1 MLAPHQLTALSART
15 SFPIVINFVLLI
27 IVLNCSYG
35 WTLTYLLAE
44 PVAFTWIL
52 LIVLEDGEMCLT
64 AGLAFQGLAW
74 LAALLSLCMRCR
86 NHRRNLK
93 AGGGD
98 GALPP
103 AAPDGIE
110 LEPQGMAEGGLG
122 CGACMGGCTAR
133 QLSARQ
139 MRGGATARAGG
150 QYTRSPRGLPP
161 PTAYGGGGASGGGGG
176 AGYGGAQYMD
186 PAQLSHRAMEA
197 QYPGGDPYQQ
207 QATYREQQAT
217 YREQEAT
224 YRAALEQCRCAVRE
238 VGW

>member
-1 MLAPHQLTALSART
+1 M
-15 SFPIVINFVLLI
+15 
-27 IVLNCSYG
+27 
-35 WTLTYLLAE
+35 
-44 PVAFTWIL
+44 
-52 LIVLEDGEMCLT
+52 
-64 AGLAFQGLAW
+64 
-74 LAALLSLCMRCR
+74 
-86 NHRRNLK
+86 
-93 AGGGD
+93 
-98 GALPP
+98 
-103 AAPDGIE
+103 
-110 LEPQGMAEGGLG
+110 
-122 CGACMGGCTAR
+122 
-133 QLSARQ
+133 RQ
-139 MRGGATARAGG
+139 MGHLLVCVLSILAHSWHRHMWRHGSSVVSRGSDMQITHSRPM
-150 QYTRSPRGLPP
+150 SSDGLPP